1 MKKSFIAASLLF
13 ALDSFAV
20 GDQQLTTTSA
30 GCGSYTTPPYFWQ
43 RTTGANRNDPCDWYA
58 SSTLQPPNGTK
69 TTFCRTGAYDTWI
82 QIGTNTSN
90 GSGTCNVVWQEYRPV
105 SSCGSSLNDSDND
118 GICEPTCPSGQT
130 FNEVTYTCVIPPLSA
145 FNNNPSGCASA
156 GGYYFNDGKCVDGT
170 DAIAKVF
177 TDPTAIVGGLI
188 FINGAAW
195 SIAGAYAL
203 PITGGASSAAI
214 AYGGHAMVAGLA
226 TLGVSALGQLYNQ
239 PDSVTPKSDST
250 TGETRIKVKLQS
262 DNSTTVAQGDISSG
276 KVESISY
283 IPPEVKQRILEGV
296 VNPTTGLPNITQSDL
311 AGTTVTK
318 YNYSTNTATTET
330 IKTDGTTVTS
340 TTPITP
346 ISNPDGTV
354 TAQSHN
360 EAIAPTVTGTKSSTW
375 AAVPEWNQ
383 YQTIAQWT
391 ETIKTN
397 SGTGST
403 SGGGTTGT
411 IPVNTGDATADAIVN
426 AQMPSYSIGDV
437 GSFDTYDRTVVD
449 DMHSTTYGFLDNIQN
464 QIDAAQTVYDQTSA
478 LISGG
483 WQPPQIPAGECGTAM
498 TMDFHGKHIDVC
510 PSLANFLAPISPLVS
525 FLITIAGT
533 SFAIAIFIGG
543 F

>member
-13 ALDSFAV
+13 SVSAFAFDILDSCIPSSYSSIETNFLLSSDYGTLQYPKKSFV
-20 GDQQLTTTSA
+20 DGSA
-30 GCGSYTTPPYFWQ
+30 FYKYK
-43 RTTGANRNDPCDWYA
+43 
-58 SSTLQPPNGTK
+58 STLRCFQN
-69 TTFCRTGAYDTWI
+69 
-82 QIGTNTSN
+82 NTSTIVSCSEIDHTVFQN
-90 GSGTCNVVWQEYRPV
+90 YYDIYYNASLS
-105 SSCGSSLNDSDND
+105 SSCYAPALFAFSND
-118 GICEPTCPSGQT
+118 
-130 FNEVTYTCVIPPLSA
+130 
-145 FNNNPSGCASA
+145 PSGCASA

-177 TDPTAIVGGLI
+177 TDPTAILGGLI

-239 PDSVTPKSDST
+239 PDTVTPKPDST

-330 IKTDGTTVTS
+330 IKSDGTTVTS

-346 ISNPDGTV
+346 ITNPDGTV

-360 EAIAPTVTGTKSSTW
+360 EAVAPSVTGTKSSTIQ
-375 AAVPEWNQ
+375 VPEWNQ

-411 IPVNTGDATADAIVN
+411 VPVNTGDATADAIVN
-426 AQMPSYSIGDV
+426 AKMPSYSLGDV
-437 GSFDTYDRTVVD
+437 GSFDTYDRSVVD
-449 DMHSTTYGFLDNIQN
+449 DMHSTTNGFLDNIQN
-464 QIDAAQTVYDQTSA
+464 QIDAAQMVYDQTSS
-478 LISGG
+478 LVNGG
-483 WQPPQIPAGECGTAM
+483 WQAPQIPAGECGTGM
-498 TMDFHGKHIDVC
+498 SIDFHGQHVDLC
-510 PSLANFLAPISPLVS
+510 PPIANFLSPISPIVTLLV
-525 FLITIAGT
+525 TIAGT
-533 SFAIAIFIGG
+533 AFAIAIFIGG